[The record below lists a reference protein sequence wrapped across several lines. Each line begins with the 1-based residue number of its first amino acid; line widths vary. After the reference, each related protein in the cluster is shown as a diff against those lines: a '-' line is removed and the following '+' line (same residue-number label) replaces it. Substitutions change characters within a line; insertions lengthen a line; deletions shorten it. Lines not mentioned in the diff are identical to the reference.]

1 MPKLYNQISN
11 ELLGDIS
18 DAQLQFLMD
27 QLEEET
33 MADQDNAIESMTL
46 AYFESQGIDPELL
59 KILRNA
65 LGDQEQVIIRWEN

>member
-1 MPKLYNQISN
+1 MPKLYNQISS
-11 ELLGDIS
+11 ELLGEIS
-18 DAQLQFLMD
+18 DAHLQFLMD

-33 MADQDNAIESMTL
+33 MADQDYAIESMTL

-65 LGDQEQVIIRWEN
+65 LGDQEQVIIRWEK